1 MIDFAA
7 ARKKM
12 VENQLRTN
20 NITDR
25 RLLAAMG
32 EVPRELF
39 VPAERRDLAYIDEA
53 QPLAPSTGPTRYIP
67 APAPFGRLVQ
77 LASVSTDDAV
87 LDLGCTTGYS
97 AAVLGELAYR
107 VVAVESDPDLA
118 AQARANLATLQ
129 LHGVTVVEGP
139 IAAGAA
145 HHGPFDVILLEGAVD
160 EAPRHLFAQLAE
172 NGRLVV
178 LQKQGAAAVAHLYVK
193 SGTDVASRVEFNT
206 TLPPLYATKAAP
218 AFVF

>member
-12 VENQLRTN
+12 VENQLRTS

-25 RLLAAMG
+25 RLLAVMAQ
-32 EVPRELF
+32 VPREIF
-39 VPAERRDLAYIDEA
+39 VPTERRDLAYIDEA
-53 QPLAPSTGPTRYIP
+53 QPLAPSAGPTRYIP
-67 APAPFGRLVQ
+67 APAPFARLVQ
-77 LASVSTDDAV
+77 LAVVNADDKV

-97 AAVLGELAYR
+97 AAVLGELAYS
-107 VVAVESDPDLA
+107 VMAVESDPGLA
-118 AQARANLATLQ
+118 ALARANLSTLQ
-129 LHGVTVVEGP
+129 LNGVVIVEGP
-139 IAAGAA
+139 LANGAPA
-145 HHGPFDVILLEGAVD
+145 HGPFDVILLEGAVD
-160 EAPRHLFAQLAE
+160 ESPRHLFAQLAE

-193 SGTDVASRVEFNT
+193 SGSDVASRVEFNT
-206 TLPPLYATKAAP
+206 TLPPLYPTKAAP